1 MVIDMFLNEL
11 TNIKILT
18 VLELKWKQ
26 NIRNSEIRPFHA
38 LSFRIRGNA
47 KFICG
52 NDYIPAESDDVVFV
66 PKGIRYTLD
75 HESEKLFVVHF
86 DTDIPLPGK
95 ITVSKPHNPALIK
108 DLFSSM
114 YTSWLSSRGSGRYNA
129 YSEFYRILSEL
140 SLTDENSSGGAAH
153 DKLTLVTNHIHAHFR
168 NPELSVSQL
177 SGIFG
182 TSDSYFRRAF
192 TERYSVSP
200 LKYINTLRL
209 DYAREL
215 LHAGYYS
222 VEKVAEMSG
231 FRDSKYFSRF
241 VKNETGLSPSEIKKR
256 TI

>member
-1 MVIDMFLNEL
+1 MFLNEL

-26 NIRNSEIRPFHA
+26 NIRSSEIRPFHA

-47 KFICG
+47 RFICG
-52 NDYIPAESDDVVFV
+52 EERINAESDDVVFV

-75 HESEKLFVVHF
+75 HESEKLYVVHF
-86 DTDIPLPGK
+86 DTNETLPGK
-95 ITVSKPHNPALIK
+95 ITVTKPHNPTLVK
-108 DLFSSM
+108 DLFASM
-114 YTSWLSSRGSGRYNA
+114 YTSWLSSRSSGRYNA

-140 SLTDENSSGGAAH
+140 TLSDENISETAGQ
-153 DKLTLVTNHIHAHFR
+153 DKLALVTNHIHIHFR
-168 NPELSVSQL
+168 NPELSVAQL

-192 TERYSVSP
+192 AARYSVSP
-200 LKYINTLRL
+200 LKYINSLRL

-215 LHAGYYS
+215 LHSGYYS
-222 VEKVAEMSG
+222 IEKVAEMSG
-231 FRDSKYFSRF
+231 FRDVKYFSRF
-241 VKNETGLSPSEIKKR
+241 VKSETGLSPREIKKR